1 MASTQ
6 DKYYLE
12 LSSNPI
18 RFQSVSSVTNVFFDD
33 SNRQVF
39 AVRSGGATGVVVKGP
54 TEESSI
60 SFVMEPKGPVI
71 SIKFSPNQKILAI
84 QRSKTSVEFV
94 NFPYERDSV
103 EYTQSCKGKNT
114 IILGF
119 VWTGVNEIAFV
130 TDNGIELFQVV
141 PERRMLKALRNQSAS
156 AYWFVHCPQSGMVL
170 LSSGTLGH
178 TLQPFLFKP
187 GNIVRLPKFEVEP
200 PSGAPSAGAGGG
212 SQGPGWGVG
221 GPRASGM
228 LPERDVTLGVL
239 YGNPSVLVLRHHRP
253 RPSPSQH
260 SPIPSSLASPASAPP
275 RSLHFSR
282 PPIVPHPPANT
293 PPLGAE
299 IVIYTLQGNSQPKKA
314 HILELN
320 MTGRF
325 AVNIVDN
332 LVIIHHEAS
341 KTSVLFDI
349 RLPGETDC
357 GITRHKPVAPPRP
370 IRPFSLR
377 LPQPLPHA
385 PSEPTEIPCD
395 LYSPNW
401 VVFQPD
407 VIIDAKLGCLWCVG
421 IQLEPLAHLML
432 PSQAPRLV
440 HFLTLRSSLG
450 GEAWHVLLSIMKELI
465 LMPTGS
471 TDAERPSYADP
482 NPGSRLTSLA
492 AIFDR
497 LNAVHHEYAR
507 AKLSVQKS
515 LPASGSSH
523 LSASQSSN
531 SASQGNSANQQ
542 AVLLDQG
549 DMYSN
554 IFIKMGMGQGPET
567 NSKINQSTRSCAEN
581 SEESWWAGPRGR
593 FASAV
598 LVEYIRSLSEH
609 SIPVQHYLHEM
620 LINAL
625 VRRGAFFQ
633 LHQFLQYHVIGD
645 SKPLA
650 CLLLSLENVYPAA
663 HTLALDMLRRLS
675 GAHEEIVEVL
685 LSQQQILPALRYVC
699 SHGFDDQISARKYL
713 EAARATGD
721 PVLFASVFK
730 YFEGRNLRLRHGPTF
745 PKGEHCDVYVKHY
758 QKLFGAPDVA
768 RAAEWKFFL

>member
-1 MASTQ
+1 MASSSE
-6 DKYYLE
+6 KYYLE

-39 AVRSGGATGVVVKGP
+39 TVRSGGATGVVVKGP

-94 NFPYERDSV
+94 NFPYERESV

-114 IILGF
+114 MILGF
-119 VWTGVNEIAFV
+119 VWTGNNEIAFI
-130 TDNGIELFQVV
+130 TDNGIELFQVI
-141 PERRMLKALRNQSAS
+141 PERRVLKALRSQSCS
-156 AYWFVHCPQSGMVL
+156 ALWFVHCPRSSMVL
-170 LSSGTLGH
+170 LSSGTQGH

-200 PSGAPSAGAGGG
+200 PTGAPSSGAGGSSHG
-212 SQGPGWGVG
+212 SGWGVSG
-221 GPRASGM
+221 QRSSGM

-253 RPSPSQH
+253 RPPS
-260 SPIPSSLASPASAPP
+260 STPIASSLASPATAPP

-282 PPIVPHPPANT
+282 PPIVPHPPANNQ
-293 PPLGAE
+293 PLGAE
-299 IVIYTLQGNSQPKKA
+299 IVIYTLQGTSQPKKS

-320 MTGRF
+320 MSGRF

-332 LVIIHHEAS
+332 LVIVHHEAS
-341 KTSVLFDI
+341 KTSVLYDI

-377 LPQPLPHA
+377 LPQPLPLQ
-385 PSEPTEIPCD
+385 PSEPSEIPCD

-421 IQLEPLAHLML
+421 IQLEPLAHLLL

-440 HFLTLRSSLG
+440 HFLTHRSSLG
-450 GEAWHVLLSIMKELI
+450 GEAWRVLLNIMKDMI
-465 LMPTGS
+465 LSPSGPSET
-471 TDAERPSYADP
+471 ERPSYVDP

-507 AKLSVQKS
+507 AKLAAQKS

-523 LSASQSSN
+523 LSATQSSN
-531 SASQGNSANQQ
+531 SSSSQQGNISAQPL
-542 AVLLDQG
+542 VVLDQA

-554 IFIKMGMGQGPET
+554 IFIKMGSNQGSGEV
-567 NSKINQSTRSCAEN
+567 SGKILQPSRPSTEVT
-581 SEESWWAGPRGR
+581 EESWWAGPRGR

-675 GAHEEIVEVL
+675 GAQEEIVEVL
-685 LSQQQILPALRYVC
+685 LSRQQILPALRFVRN
-699 SHGFDDQISARKYL
+699 HGSVDQISARKYL

-730 YFEGRNLRLRHGPTF
+730 YFEGRNLRLRHGPAF
-745 PKGEHCDVYVKHY
+745 PKGEHCDIYVKHY
-758 QKLFGAPDVA
+758 QKLFGTPGVV
-768 RAAEWKFFL
+768 RATEWT